1 MNKIINLLKLQES
14 IPVDQFIN
22 LALYNKKFG
31 YYMKK
36 NPFGKKG
43 DFITSPLISKLF
55 GEMIAIWCVAL
66 WNDLGKPKKI
76 VIAELGPGN
85 ATLCQDLL
93 NTFKNFKDFYNC
105 LEIKLI
111 EKSNKLKKIQKIKI
125 KNKKV
130 KWVNKISN
138 LNYGPIIFLG
148 NEFFDSLPIKQIHRD
163 KNIFLEKYV
172 SLSKNK
178 KHINFLF
185 KKVKKNLINEIKK
198 LDLINEDRIIEY
210 PVLGI
215 KYLKIISQ
223 KIRKYN
229 GSLLI
234 FDYGYTEKMSKN
246 TLQSV
251 KNHKYLDVFSNPGEA
266 DITHHIN
273 YKLFSKILKKN
284 KLAVENVITQSE
296 FLQKLGIVERA
307 NILSRKLNFK
317 KKADI
322 YYRLKRL
329 LDYKE
334 MGQLF
339 KVLMAKKK
347 GSKFSLGF

>member
-1 MNKIINLLKLQES
+1 
-14 IPVDQFIN
+14 
-22 LALYNKKFG
+22 
-31 YYMKK
+31 
-36 NPFGKKG
+36 
-43 DFITSPLISKLF
+43 
-55 GEMIAIWCVAL
+55 
-66 WNDLGKPKKI
+66 
-76 VIAELGPGN
+76 
-85 ATLCQDLL
+85 
-93 NTFKNFKDFYNC
+93 
-105 LEIKLI
+105 
-111 EKSNKLKKIQKIKI
+111 
-125 KNKKV
+125 
-130 KWVNKISN
+130 
-138 LNYGPIIFLG
+138 
-148 NEFFDSLPIKQIHRD
+148 
-163 KNIFLEKYV
+163 
-172 SLSKNK
+172 
-178 KHINFLF
+178 
-185 KKVKKNLINEIKK
+185 
-198 LDLINEDRIIEY
+198 
-210 PVLGI
+210 
-215 KYLKIISQ
+215 
-223 KIRKYN
+223 
-229 GSLLI
+229 
-234 FDYGYTEKMSKN
+234 MSKN